1 FSPGHR
7 DLHRIFAN
15 PTESQLAEITQFFL
29 RQPLREQA
37 MAKNVLPPPPPGYK
51 YIFRPWRKCA
61 RTGKVLWAR
70 TFGLKAWPIL
80 VLA

>member
-29 RQPLREQA
+29 RQPLRRVHSDPD
-37 MAKNVLPPPPPGYK
+37 NLFHGRPPLFEICNDLMLAHFDAVRGSSTPT
-51 YIFRPWRKCA
+51 IF
-61 RTGKVLWAR
+61 V
-70 TFGLKAWPIL
+70 AWN
-80 VLA
+80 